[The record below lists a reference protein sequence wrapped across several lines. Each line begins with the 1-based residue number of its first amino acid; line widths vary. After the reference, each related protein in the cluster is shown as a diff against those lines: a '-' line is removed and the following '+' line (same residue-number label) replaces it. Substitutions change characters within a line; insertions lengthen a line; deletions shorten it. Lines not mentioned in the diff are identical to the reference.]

1 MITEQGE
8 RDGSDVSADLFWDG
22 GFGKLRF
29 ADRAESLLFACIHE
43 CRDVQSFC
51 RRFFA
56 LNFQQRSLS

>member
-29 ADRAESLLFACIHE
+29 ACIHE